1 MAVQG
6 GDVTAEIISFPT
18 PDNEGNG
25 AVEAVECYLNEI
37 YPARLLGSGSLAH
50 ADHFLLWLASEGF
63 LVVSIDELLND
74 EE

>member
-1 MAVQG
+1 M
-6 GDVTAEIISFPT
+6 TAEIVQFPT

-25 AVEAVECYLNEI
+25 AVEAVEYYLDEI
-37 YPARLLGSGSLAH
+37 YPARLLAGGNLAH

>member
-1 MAVQG
+1 M
-6 GDVTAEIISFPT
+6 TAEIVQFPSK
-18 PDNEGNG
+18 PDEGNG

-37 YPARLLGSGSLAH
+37 YPARLLSNGSLAH

-63 LVVSIDELLND
+63 LIVSIDELLND